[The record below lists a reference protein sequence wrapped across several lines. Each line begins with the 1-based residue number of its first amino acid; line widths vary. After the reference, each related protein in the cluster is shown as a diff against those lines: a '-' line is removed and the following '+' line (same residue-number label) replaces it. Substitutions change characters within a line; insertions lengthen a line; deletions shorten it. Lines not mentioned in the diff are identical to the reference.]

1 MSNLVILGGSG
12 SPDDLVRDTPSGLYV
27 QSLGGG
33 MVDTASGQFVFS
45 VTEGFLIEGGRLGP
59 AVRGATIAG
68 SSFEVLADVDAIAG
82 DFEMDPGLG
91 NCGKGGQWV
100 PVGVGQPTLRVRELV
115 VGGTA

>member
-1 MSNLVILGGSG
+1 
-12 SPDDLVRDTPSGLYV
+12 
-27 QSLGGG
+27 

-59 AVRGATIAG
+59 PVRGASLAG
-68 SSFEVLADVDAIAG
+68 SSFQVLADVDAIAD
-82 DFEMDPGLG
+82 DFAMDPGLG